1 MKENSNRC
9 FRGRAAARR
18 LLDEKIYFQKIPEQL
33 GQPPRCFLNYGLFF
47 SLTRGSPH
55 FRSELF
61 KIKNRISSEIMEI
74 TLYRAFWGCSD
85 IFSQIIWKATHT
97 GSSILAFPRCS
108 ATFNEFPS
116 NYASVLIIRNRYN
129 PFK

>member
-1 MKENSNRC
+1 M
-9 FRGRAAARR
+9 GAGARR

-33 GQPPRCFLNYGLFF
+33 GQPPGRILNYGLFL

-74 TLYRAFWGCSD
+74 TLYRAFWDALTFFHKSFG
-85 IFSQIIWKATHT
+85 KLL
-97 GSSILAFPRCS
+97 ILGALF
-108 ATFNEFPS
+108 
-116 NYASVLIIRNRYN
+116 
-129 PFK
+129 